1 MFIFLERDSFESQ
14 SRLSGGQALETQKV
28 LKEDAAI
35 RRPYR
40 GIQIKDDTYAVL
52 SVRRPTGEPIP
63 LASSSAVPESA
74 QTTGGMGR
82 VSEYSDFILQQ
93 VQDQRMERQQII
105 ETFGDTFVYF
115 FGERPRMVTF
125 SGQLMNTEDFNW
137 RAQFWYNYEN
147 YLRGSKLVQ
156 LNARCYLAYDT
167 LVIEGYP
174 LSAVAV
180 DDADSPYQ
188 VSFSMT
194 MLMTDYHEYSVI
206 GETRFPGV
214 RAESLEILNQALEES
229 RKKFVSTTLAVRR
242 ENMTGS
248 LSSQLPQTNS
258 ALALLRSGVQ
268 AWNSAA
274 TWLGDKLDIANRLL
288 GGRTL
293 RMPIGAASF
302 LTLSAEGEIAASSA
316 NIVSVGTSSFD
327 VATGDRFG
335 SIEVNGVLIPGNK
348 LTIMGPAKFAPSW
361 VSAVTNTSRGMIY
374 ENYDEYPTR
383 TLPTSLKDLLT
394 KSQYAKVMSDA
405 EGRNFFMRAFQQQL
419 ALFNIRAAAGDLL
432 STISSVV
439 SAVRE
444 GYGMLLTAA
453 NFVENPLGV
462 VTSAIGITP
471 QNVKMIG
478 DGLKD
483 GAFIPGVSMF
493 VGGAARRTWEGWL
506 DRVGDA
512 KIGDVFKSV
521 EYTPNAASRPND
533 ASYDLAY
540 GGADY
545 SGLIESQEN
554 IDESIAEAEADLP
567 NDIDRTEPNAD
578 KIALT
583 LDEVYGNTDSSD
595 NTEQGDSPDSLAYVY
610 GQNGTIQS
618 TALSAE
624 RRSLLLQEA
633 YNGNVPV
640 SDTDT
645 SGITAEDADG
655 APIDPVV

>member
-1 MFIFLERDSFESQ
+1 MFIFLEKDSFEAQ
-14 SRLSGGQALETQKV
+14 SRVSGGQTLETQKT

-52 SVRRPTGEPIP
+52 SVRKPNGDPIP

-74 QTTGGMGR
+74 ETTGGMGR

-147 YLRGSKLVQ
+147 YLRGSRLVQ

-167 LVIEGYP
+167 IVIEGYP

-180 DDADSPYQ
+180 DDADNPYQ

-206 GETRFPGV
+206 GETRFPGIG
-214 RAESLEILNQALEES
+214 AESLSVLNQALEES
-229 RKKFVSTTLAVRR
+229 RKKFVSTTLSVRR
-242 ENMTGS
+242 ENLTGS
-248 LSSQLPQTNS
+248 MSSQLPQTNG
-258 ALALLRSGVQ
+258 ALAFLRSGVQ

-274 TWLGDKLDIANRLL
+274 SWLGDKLDIVNRML

-316 NIVSVGTSSFD
+316 NVLTVGTSSFD

-335 SIEVNGVLIPGNK
+335 TVEVNGILIPGNK
-348 LTIMGPAKFAPSW
+348 LTIMGPAKFSPSW
-361 VSAVTNTSRGMIY
+361 VSTVTGTSRGMIY

-462 VTSAIGITP
+462 VTAAIGVTP
-471 QNVKMIG
+471 QDIKKIG
-478 DGLKD
+478 EGLKD

-493 VGGAARRTWEGWL
+493 VGGAAKKTWEGWL

-521 EYTPNAASRPND
+521 EYKSKVASKPSD
-533 ASYDLAY
+533 ASYDLSY
-540 GGADY
+540 GTSDY
-545 SGLIESQEN
+545 SGLIESQQIVDEN
-554 IDESIAEAEADLP
+554 TATAEANLP
-567 NDIDRTEPNAD
+567 DTLDRTEPNAD

-583 LDEVYGNTDSSD
+583 LDEVYGNTDS
-595 NTEQGDSPDSLAYVY
+595 TAAAGDSDSPASLGEVY
-610 GQNGTIQS
+610 GQTGTIQS
-618 TALSAE
+618 TQLSAE
-624 RRSLLLQEA
+624 ERAKALQEVYGGDA
-633 YNGNVPV
+633 PV

-645 SGITAEDADG
+645 SGITAVDADT